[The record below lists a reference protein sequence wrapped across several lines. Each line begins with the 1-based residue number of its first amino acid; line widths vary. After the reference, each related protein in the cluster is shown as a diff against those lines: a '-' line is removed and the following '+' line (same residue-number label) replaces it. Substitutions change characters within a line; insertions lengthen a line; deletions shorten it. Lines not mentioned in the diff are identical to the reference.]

1 MNSSFTK
8 ELQKS
13 NIKEKLRNIYT
24 ERENN
29 KNNNKVSNLI
39 QSLKKNKHYYK
50 KAFPK
55 KKRKTYMN
63 QSHIINL
70 SKNIIILPI
79 NIIYYV

>member
-50 KAFPK
+50 KNISK
-55 KKRKTYMN
+55 KEK
-63 QSHIINL
+63 
-70 SKNIIILPI
+70 KNI
-79 NIIYYV
+79 YE